1 MFPGSRSPDAT
12 SGGSSA
18 SRSTAP
24 PPPPPPK
31 PPVAVGGA
39 KIWFPAVS
47 KEVLLESIEN
57 VARAVEPWSP
67 QDYVGQTLLQEAVR
81 NHGRVDLME
90 KKNGEKLAVKRMPTR
105 WVREGPT
112 EFNEQYPTASERPW
126 VDIGLVRYLNSIR
139 YPYVCNLIGVF
150 RDDDTTYVAS
160 SLATQGESAE
170 SRWRNLENG
179 DGVNHGDLFAWCD
192 ADPGP
197 GRAREDAWRIDG
209 LKGSP
214 HVGLVTSATNL
225 FQAAE
230 DVMLPIVGQI
240 FIAVRW
246 LHDLGVAHRDLS
258 LENILLTEASG
269 SQQVKLIDF
278 GMCTVNRMCK
288 REVRGKQSYQAPEMH
303 GSDSYDAWQNCRLW
317 LVQDWKWT
325 RDLLG
330 EFDAFLAD
338 DFALGVVVFAMAVQD
353 YPWTSTKKG
362 ACQLF
367 APCNNS
373 GGSATLGRQLG
384 LTGFSPSTT
393 VFMDGHS
400 RAEELTQMVDY
411 MLQFDVNSRLC
422 LGEVCFGAA
431 ETRGSVWDQ
440 PWIQPFR
447 SSAEGR

>member
-1 MFPGSRSPDAT
+1 MTKLPSFLSGMFPGSKPSEAT

-24 PPPPPPK
+24 PPPPPAK
-31 PPVAVGGA
+31 SPVSCGT
-39 KIWFPAVS
+39 KIWFPESTNGEVVS
-47 KEVLLESIEN
+47 KERLLQSIEN
-57 VARAVEPWSP
+57 VASGVEPWTP
-67 QDYVGQTLLQEAVR
+67 EEYVGQTLLQEAVR

-90 KKNGEKLAVKRMPTR
+90 KKNGEKLAVKRMPNR

-150 RDDDTTYVAS
+150 RDEETTYVAS
-160 SLATQGESAE
+160 SLATQG
-170 SRWRNLENG
+170 
-179 DGVNHGDLFAWCD
+179 DLFSWCD

-197 GRAREDAWRIDG
+197 GRAR
-209 LKGSP
+209 
-214 HVGLVTSATNL
+214 
-225 FQAAE
+225 E

-303 GSDSYDAWQNCRLW
+303 GSDSYDA
-317 LVQDWKWT
+317 
-325 RDLLG
+325 
-330 EFDAFLAD
+330 FLAD

-367 APCNNS
+367 DYIS
-373 GGSATLGRQLG
+373 TFG
-384 LTGFSPSTT
+384 LMKFLRKRKLRKGTEHLAEVMST
-393 VFMDGHS
+393 
-400 RAEELTQMVDY
+400 ELTQLVDY
-411 MLQFDVNSRLC
+411 MLQFDVNNRIG
-422 LGEVCFGAA
+422 LGEVCFGGP

-447 SSAEGR
+447 SS

>member
-1 MFPGSRSPDAT
+1 MTKLPSFLSGMFPGSRSPDAT

-39 KIWFPAVS
+39 KIWFPDSTNGQAVS

-160 SLATQGESAE
+160 SLATQG
-170 SRWRNLENG
+170 
-179 DGVNHGDLFAWCD
+179 DLFAWCD

-197 GRAREDAWRIDG
+197 GRAR
-209 LKGSP
+209 
-214 HVGLVTSATNL
+214 
-225 FQAAE
+225 E

-303 GSDSYDAWQNCRLW
+303 GSDSYDA
-317 LVQDWKWT
+317 
-325 RDLLG
+325 
-330 EFDAFLAD
+330 FLAD

-367 APCNNS
+367 DYIS
-373 GGSATLGRQLG
+373 TFG
-384 LTGFSPSTT
+384 LMKFLRKRKLRKGHEHLAEVMST
-393 VFMDGHS
+393 
-400 RAEELTQMVDY
+400 ELTQMVDY